1 MEGKETAKE
10 VDEWIFTS
18 MHIYK
23 LITTERK
30 EVRGIH
36 DHVNDI
42 SKKVI
47 ILVSVIMMIMMM
59 MIMMMIMMTMVV
71 MIV

>member
-1 MEGKETAKE
+1 
-10 VDEWIFTS
+10 
-18 MHIYK
+18 MHIYR

-42 SKKVI
+42 SNKVI
-47 ILVSVIMMIMMM
+47 CHHISICDDDYDDNGDCDGYA
-59 MIMMMIMMTMVV
+59 
-71 MIV
+71 

>member
-1 MEGKETAKE
+1 MGGKETAKE

-18 MHIYK
+18 MHINR

-42 SKKVI
+42 NDKVI
-47 ILVSVIMMIMMM
+47 CHNFSICDYDDDDDDYDNGGNDGYA
-59 MIMMMIMMTMVV
+59 
-71 MIV
+71 